1 MSEQNNSSLVR
12 TLTLFRKVPS
22 ENSVGEST
30 KVLYESM
37 VTAGFKVTKRT
48 IERDLIKLEGLGFI
62 ISTEENNGNY
72 WRKLGKQG
80 ANNLLLEPEQAMALI
95 ASQDVLKK
103 VLPYST
109 YSLLDL
115 PYTKATNT
123 LKGNPSYSKWE
134 DKVFLIQ
141 GELTPSGIN
150 YDQDI
155 YQAMHEAVF
164 TENKVRLMYQK
175 QGAEQPEEYI
185 LSPFGIVV
193 RDYYTYLIAT
203 KEQEPDQ
210 YRLFSTHRMHSIE
223 NLYLD
228 LDKQPAESL
237 SDFLKKNSVFGL
249 LDDEHKKYKIKLY
262 IRRYTYEWVK
272 FNKLHPEQ
280 VLSELDEDNWATV
293 EFKSYMTYELVG
305 WILKQSVDVIV
316 DQPLVLK
323 ECIINNL
330 KASLNNY

>member
-12 TLTLFRKVPS
+12 ILTLFDKIPS
-22 ENSVGEST
+22 ANSKGEST
-30 KVLYESM
+30 KVLHESM
-37 VTAGFKVTKRT
+37 DSAKFKVSKRT

-62 ISTEENNGNY
+62 TSTIENNSNY
-72 WRKLGKQG
+72 WRKLGNQG
-80 ANNLLLEPEQAMALI
+80 ANNLLLKPEQAMALI
-95 ASQDVLKK
+95 VSQGVLKK
-103 VLPYST
+103 VLPQST
-109 YSLLDL
+109 HQLLEF

-123 LKGNPSYSKWE
+123 LKGNPIYSKWQ
-134 DKVFLIQ
+134 DKVFLMQ
-141 GELTPSGIN
+141 GELTPSSIN

-155 YQAMHEAVF
+155 YQTMHEAVL

-175 QGAEQPEEYI
+175 QGAKQPEEYI

-203 KEQEPDQ
+203 KEQEPEQ

-228 LDKQPAESL
+228 LDTQPVESL

-249 LDDEHKKYKIKLY
+249 LDDGHKKYKIKLH

-272 FNKLHPEQ
+272 FNKLHSEQ

-293 EFKSYMTYELVG
+293 EFESYMTYELVG

-316 DQPLVLK
+316 D
-323 ECIINNL
+323 
-330 KASLNNY
+330 